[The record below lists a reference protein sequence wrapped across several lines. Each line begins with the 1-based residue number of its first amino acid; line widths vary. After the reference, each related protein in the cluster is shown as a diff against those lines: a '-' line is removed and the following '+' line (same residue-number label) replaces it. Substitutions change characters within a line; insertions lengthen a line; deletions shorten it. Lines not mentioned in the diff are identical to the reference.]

1 MKEDLTVIMFLPIS
15 MILGLIVVALWIH
28 AIFLGLFGGSVADE
42 IKTASEGAVKMKEA
56 IAEKKVRMGSWTIH
70 TKLALIFIILTI
82 VLIILR
88 RPLRT
93 LNLFNPKFPFG
104 ASVTYMAVAF
114 LLFAVAVN
122 YYFCRYYC
130 CRLPQ
135 AQKSIPSVTNWKST
149 NMFTPWAHIFM
160 LASGFGFILG
170 LRDSGLLKLIEKTI
184 VGRNLGKGG
193 CHFWAALLAL
203 IFTSIAPA
211 TGFVQFTLFDMF
223 NMVRIFQNV
232 EQKSES
238 H

>member
-1 MKEDLTVIMFLPIS
+1 MFLAIP

-42 IKTASEGAVKMKEA
+42 IKTASEGAAKMKEA
-56 IAEKKVRMGSWTIH
+56 IAAKKEKMGSWTIH
-70 TKLALIFIILTI
+70 TKLALFFIILTI
-82 VLIILR
+82 VLIVLR

-93 LNLFNPKFPFG
+93 LHLFNPKFPFG
-104 ASVTYMAVAF
+104 ASVTYIAVVI

-130 CRLPQ
+130 CRLPE
-135 AQKSIPSVTNWKST
+135 AQKSIPSVTNWKSI
-149 NMFTPWAHIFM
+149 NMFTPWAHMFM
-160 LASGFGFILG
+160 LASGFGFIRG

-203 IFTSIAPA
+203 IFTTMAPA
-211 TGFVQFTLFDMF
+211 TGFVEFTLVDLF
-223 NMVRIFQNV
+223 NMVRIFL
-232 EQKSES
+232 KSES
-238 H
+238 Q